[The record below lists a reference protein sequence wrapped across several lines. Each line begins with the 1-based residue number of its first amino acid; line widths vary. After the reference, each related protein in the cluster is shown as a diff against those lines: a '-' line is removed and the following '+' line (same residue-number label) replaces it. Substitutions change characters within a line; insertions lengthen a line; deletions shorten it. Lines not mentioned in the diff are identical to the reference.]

1 MRKCLYLLIV
11 DIAAT
16 GALIVWWA
24 IRLGSQTAHKVSIH
38 FVRWMLTSTW

>member
-1 MRKCLYLLIV
+1 MWKCLYLLIA

-16 GALIVWWA
+16 GALIVRWG

-38 FVRWMLTSTW
+38 LVRWMLTSTW